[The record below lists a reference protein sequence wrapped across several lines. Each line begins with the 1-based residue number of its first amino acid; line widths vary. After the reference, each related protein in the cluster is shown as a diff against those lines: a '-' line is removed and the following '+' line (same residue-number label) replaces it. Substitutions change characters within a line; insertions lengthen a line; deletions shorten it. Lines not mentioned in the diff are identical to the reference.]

1 MFGRYFE
8 PFVGGGAV
16 FFARRPARSAL
27 TDVNTE
33 LIDCYRAIRD
43 CVEDVI
49 EALREHTYE
58 RDHYYAVRAVEPKSL
73 ALAERAARTIFLNKT
88 GFNGLY
94 RVNAAGK
101 FNVPFGRYTNP
112 QFCDEDNLRSCS
124 LALQGVAIRV
134 QNFEAVV
141 RDAKPGDF
149 VYFDPPYVPVSET
162 SDFTSYVAGGFSWK
176 QHEKLADVFR
186 QLSHSGV
193 YAMLSNSDTQ
203 AVRDLYV
210 GFSLHEVHATRSVN
224 SDATRRGRVSEVVIR
239 NYGGS
244 RSGRKYRG

>member
-1 MFGRYFE
+1 
-8 PFVGGGAV
+8 
-16 FFARRPARSAL
+16 
-27 TDVNTE
+27 
-33 LIDCYRAIRD
+33 
-43 CVEDVI
+43 
-49 EALREHTYE
+49 
-58 RDHYYAVRAVEPKSL
+58 VEPKSL